1 MMKVRAIFFTCACL
15 ILFYFLVPAQP
26 PSAAS
31 SLSARGEETDDY
43 YIGFLRR
50 GPGWTPESTPETQR
64 IQAAHMAHIGEMA
77 GSGKLIGA
85 GPFSDGGQMRGVFI
99 FKVDSPEEA
108 KALAEADPAVK
119 AGRLVVDLHA
129 WRGPAGIGAKYAAER
144 KANPQAKDE
153 MVTYQMALL
162 ARGPKWTQGTPS
174 EAERFR
180 AEHESFLK
188 QMKASG
194 RLSAA
199 GPFTDAGD
207 LREMLVL
214 PVASPEDAKALV
226 ANHPH
231 VKSGRLSLE
240 VHPWWIARGT
250 LP

>member
-1 MMKVRAIFFTCACL
+1 MKIRAIFYTCTCL
-15 ILFYFLVPAQP
+15 ILLASFAPAQ
-26 PSAAS
+26 SA
-31 SLSARGEETDDY
+31 GDEKTDAY

-50 GPGWTPESTPETQR
+50 GPRWTPGSTPETQGV
-64 IQAAHMAHIGEMA
+64 QAAHMKHIGEMA
-77 GSGKLIGA
+77 ATGKLVGA
-85 GPFSDGGQMRGVFI
+85 GPFSDGGQLRGVFV
-99 FKVDSPEEA
+99 FKVASMEDA
-108 KALAEADPAVK
+108 KALAEADPAVR
-119 AGRLVVDLHA
+119 AGRLSVDLHA
-129 WRGPAGIGAKYAAER
+129 WTGPAGVGAKYAAER

-174 EAERFR
+174 EAEGFR
-180 AEHESFLK
+180 AEHQSFLK

-214 PVASPEDAKALV
+214 PVASPEEAKALV